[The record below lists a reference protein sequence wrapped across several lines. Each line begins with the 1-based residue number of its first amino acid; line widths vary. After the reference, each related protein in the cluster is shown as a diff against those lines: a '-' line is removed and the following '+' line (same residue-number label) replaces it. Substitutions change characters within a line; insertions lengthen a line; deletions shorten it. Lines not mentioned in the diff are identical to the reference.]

1 MSHDLIQMR
10 LMFRLEQEVELC
22 CDLDVGDSPF
32 VTQQVKKLLFQLEQ
46 EADFPLVTQQGN
58 KRLGVIG

>member
-1 MSHDLIQMR
+1 MQRLVSHDLIQMR

-32 VTQQVKKLLFQLEQ
+32 VTQQVKK
-46 EADFPLVTQQGN
+46 
-58 KRLGVIG
+58 RLAEIG